1 MMLLPSKSC
10 ASSAKNNQV
19 QRPNILCWIF
29 ALRTLFADV
38 ICAGKLTCLLIII
51 TIFAGCATSSGTI
64 YEDTVAAESSKST
77 GAGDEQYSPENEK
90 QGLEILSDPEDA
102 AVYLNNDFAGT
113 TPLMIEGIS
122 QGRYRVTIV
131 KQGYYEHNN
140 WINYYSDHLIYHAD
154 LEAITGFIMV
164 NADQQNAEI
173 SVGDQH
179 ISSGNNI
186 KIPIGRYQVMV
197 RAFGYEDYSTAVQIT
212 EGALTSLSVKLEKA
226 EFNLSPLALSRN
238 AFNPANFG
246 SLGKARIS
254 FDVTAPGSATVLI
267 VEKATG
273 AEVGSFSLGPFTTW
287 EQSFEWDGRR
297 SDGGTL
303 PDGGYQ
309 IIVKAL
315 AAQPAADPVAESGPA
330 PLSHQ
335 FIEQALIRLD
345 SSIIITYRS
354 LWNGSSGLLYAPSP
368 EVLPWPDM
376 QLSSLVLVHVE
387 PNNGDYSY
395 RAPWNLGLRLGLK
408 NNLEFT
414 ALVGFIA
421 GYYQDIPLYAAASL
435 KSPVF
440 AAGQN
445 PGIESAALIKLS
457 YQQVTTDTMAD
468 FTGLSGGFPLR
479 LKLSSF
485 SILLSPEI
493 IISPWQVSY
502 SDSGRQEPF
511 PYVWMYGKG
520 GILFDSGPVVA
531 GLSVAFRSIPFSQG
545 FQLDLPFQS
554 AAELHLLLPGTQL
567 FLSLAA
573 AGEFRSMDD
582 FYLMT
587 GGGLGLLF

>member
-1 MMLLPSKSC
+1 M
-10 ASSAKNNQV
+10 
-19 QRPNILCWIF
+19 
-29 ALRTLFADV
+29 T
-38 ICAGKLTCLLIII
+38 KLTSLLIII
-51 TIFAGCATSSGTI
+51 AIFSGCATSGGTI
-64 YEDTVAAESSKST
+64 YEDTVEAESSQSEVT
-77 GAGDEQYSPENEK
+77 GNDQNPPEEEK

-102 AVYLNNDFAGT
+102 AVYLNNNFVGT
-113 TPLMIEGIS
+113 TPLMIEGLS
-122 QGRYRVTIV
+122 RGRYRVTIV
-131 KQGYYEHNN
+131 KQGYYEHTN

-154 LEAITGFIMV
+154 LEAITGFIRIT
-164 NADQQNAEI
+164 ADPQNAEI
-173 SVGDQH
+173 SVGDQY
-179 ISSGNNI
+179 ISSGSNI

-197 RAFGYEDYSTAVQIT
+197 RSFGYEDYVAAVQIT

-226 EFNLSPLALSRN
+226 EFKLSPLELSRK

-246 SLGKARIS
+246 SLGKAGIS
-254 FDVTAPGSATVLI
+254 FDVTAPGFATVLI

-273 AEVGSFSLGPFTTW
+273 AEVDSFSLGPFTTW
-287 EQSFEWDGRR
+287 EQSFEWAGRD

-303 PDGGYQ
+303 PDGRYQ
-309 IIVKAL
+309 IIVKAF
-315 AAQPAADPVAESGPA
+315 AAQPVADPIAESGTHT
-330 PLSHQ
+330 LSHQ
-335 FIEQALIRLD
+335 FIEQALITLD
-345 SSIIITYRS
+345 SSLIVTYRS
-354 LWNGSSGLLYAPSP
+354 LWNGSSGLLYAASP
-368 EVLPWPDM
+368 EVLPWPDI
-376 QLSSLVLVHVE
+376 QLSSLVLAHVE
-387 PNNGDYSY
+387 QNNGDYSY

-414 ALVGFIA
+414 ALAGFIA
-421 GYYQDIPLYAAASL
+421 GYYQDIPLYASASL
-435 KSPVF
+435 KSPLF
-440 AAGQN
+440 SAGQN

-457 YQQVTTDTMAD
+457 YQQVTTDTFAN
-468 FTGLSGGFPLR
+468 FSGLSGGFPLR

-502 SDSGRQEPF
+502 SDSGGREPF

-567 FLSLAA
+567 FLSLAV

-582 FYLMT
+582 FYLMS

>member
-1 MMLLPSKSC
+1 MMLLPS
-10 ASSAKNNQV
+10 
-19 QRPNILCWIF
+19 
-29 ALRTLFADV
+29 LF
-38 ICAGKLTCLLIII
+38 III
-51 TIFAGCATSSGTI
+51 AFFTGCATSSGTI
-64 YEDTVAAESSKST
+64 YEDTVAAESSQSSGT
-77 GAGDEQYSPENEK
+77 GDEQNAPEEEK
-90 QGLEILSDPEDA
+90 QGLEIVSDPEDA
-102 AVYLNNDFAGT
+102 AVYLNNNFVGT

-122 QGRYRVTIV
+122 RGRYRVTIV
-131 KQGYYEHNN
+131 KQGYYEHTN
-140 WINYYSDHLIYHAD
+140 WINYYSDHLTYYAD
-154 LEAITGFIMV
+154 LEAITGFIRIT
-164 NADQQNAEI
+164 ADPQNAEI
-173 SVGDQH
+173 SIGDQH
-179 ISSGNNI
+179 ISSGSNI
-186 KIPIGRYQVMV
+186 NIPIGHYQVMV
-197 RAFGYEDYSTAVQIT
+197 RAFGYEDYAAAVKIT

-226 EFNLSPLALSRN
+226 EFGLSPLELSRK

-254 FDVTAPGSATVLI
+254 FDVTAPGLATVLI

-273 AEVGSFSLGPFTTW
+273 AEVDSFSLGPFTTW
-287 EQSFEWDGRR
+287 EQSFEWAGRR

-303 PDGGYQ
+303 PDGSYQ
-309 IIVKAL
+309 VIVKAL
-315 AAQPAADPVAESGPA
+315 AAQPGVDPVAE
-330 PLSHQ
+330 PLAHQ
-335 FIEQALIRLD
+335 FIEQALIILD

-376 QLSSLVLVHVE
+376 QLSSLVLAHVE

-408 NNLEFT
+408 NNLELT
-414 ALVGFIA
+414 ALAGFIA
-421 GYYQDIPLYAAASL
+421 GYYQDTPLYASASL
-435 KSPVF
+435 KLQVF

-457 YQQVTTDTMAD
+457 YQQATTDTFAN

-485 SILLSPEI
+485 SLLLSPEI

-502 SDSGRQEPF
+502 SDSGGQQPF

-520 GILFDSGPVVA
+520 GILFDNGPVVA

>member
-1 MMLLPSKSC
+1 MMLLPS
-10 ASSAKNNQV
+10 
-19 QRPNILCWIF
+19 
-29 ALRTLFADV
+29 LF
-38 ICAGKLTCLLIII
+38 III
-51 TIFAGCATSSGTI
+51 AFFTGCATSSGTI
-64 YEDTVAAESSKST
+64 YEDTVAAESSQSS
-77 GAGDEQYSPENEK
+77 GAGDEQNALEEEK
-90 QGLEILSDPEDA
+90 QGLEIVSDPEDA
-102 AVYLNNDFAGT
+102 AVYLNNNFVGT

-131 KQGYYEHNN
+131 KQGYYEHTK
-140 WINYYSDHLIYHAD
+140 WINYYSYHLTYYAD
-154 LEAITGFIMV
+154 LEAITGFIRV
-164 NADQQNAEI
+164 TADPQNSEI
-173 SVGDQH
+173 NVGDQH
-179 ISSGNNI
+179 ISSGSNI
-186 KIPIGRYQVMV
+186 NIPIGHYQVMV
-197 RAFGYEDYSTAVQIT
+197 RAFGYKDYTAAIKIT

-226 EFNLSPLALSRN
+226 EFGLSPLELSRK

-254 FDVTAPGSATVLI
+254 FDVTAPGFATVLI

-273 AEVGSFSLGPFTTW
+273 AEVDSFSLDPFTTW
-287 EQSFEWDGRR
+287 EQSFEWAGRR

-303 PDGGYQ
+303 PDGSYQ
-309 IIVKAL
+309 VIVKAL
-315 AAQPAADPVAESGPA
+315 AAQPGVDPVAE
-330 PLSHQ
+330 PLAHQ
-335 FIEQALIRLD
+335 FIEQALIILD

-376 QLSSLVLVHVE
+376 QLSSLVLAHVE

-408 NNLEFT
+408 NNLELT
-414 ALVGFIA
+414 ALAGFIA
-421 GYYQDIPLYAAASL
+421 GYYQDTPLYASASL
-435 KSPVF
+435 KLQVF

-445 PGIESAALIKLS
+445 PGIESAALIKIS
-457 YQQVTTDTMAD
+457 YQQATTDTFAN

-479 LKLSSF
+479 LKLSSL
-485 SILLSPEI
+485 SLLLSPEI

-502 SDSGRQEPF
+502 SDSGGQQPF

-520 GILFDSGPVVA
+520 GILFDNGPVVA

-573 AGEFRSMDD
+573 AGEFRSVDD
-582 FYLMT
+582 FYLMA

>member
-1 MMLLPSKSC
+1 MNKL
-10 ASSAKNNQV
+10 AS
-19 QRPNILCWIF
+19 
-29 ALRTLFADV
+29 
-38 ICAGKLTCLLIII
+38 LLIII
-51 TIFAGCATSSGTI
+51 AVFNGCATSSGTI
-64 YEDTVAAESSKST
+64 YEDTVAAESSPST
-77 GAGDEQYSPENEK
+77 GTGNEQNPPEEEK

-102 AVYLNNDFAGT
+102 TVYLNNNFVGT
-113 TPLMIEGIS
+113 TPLMIEEIS

-131 KQGYYEHNN
+131 KQGYYEHTN
-140 WINYYSDHLIYHAD
+140 WIDYYSDHLIYHAD
-154 LEAITGFIMV
+154 LEAITGLIRV
-164 NADQQNAEI
+164 TADPQNAEI
-173 SVGDQH
+173 VVGDQY
-179 ISSGNNI
+179 INSGINI
-186 KIPIGRYQVMV
+186 KLPIGRYEVMV
-197 RAFGYEDYSTAVQIT
+197 RSFGYEDYVGAVQIT
-212 EGALTSLSVKLEKA
+212 EGELTSLSVKLEKA
-226 EFNLSPLALSRN
+226 EFNLSPLALSRK

-254 FDVTAPGSATVLI
+254 FEVTAPGLATVLI

-273 AEVGSFSLGPFTTW
+273 AEVDSFSLGPFTTW
-287 EQSFEWDGRR
+287 EQSFEWTGRD

-315 AAQPAADPVAESGPA
+315 TAEPAADPAAESGTHT
-330 PLSHQ
+330 PLHQ
-335 FIEQALIRLD
+335 FTEQAPITLD

-368 EVLPWPDM
+368 EVLPWPDI
-376 QLSSLVLVHVE
+376 QLSSLVLAHVE
-387 PNNGDYSY
+387 ANNGDYSY

-414 ALVGFIA
+414 ALAGFIA
-421 GYYQDIPLYAAASL
+421 GYYQDIPLYVSASL
-435 KSPVF
+435 KSPLF
-440 AAGQN
+440 SGGKN

-457 YQQVTTDTMAD
+457 YQQVTTDTFANY
-468 FTGLSGGFPLR
+468 TGLSGGFPLR

-502 SDSGRQEPF
+502 SDSGGQEPF

-531 GLSVAFRSIPFSQG
+531 GLSVAFRSIPFSRG
-545 FQLDLPFQS
+545 LQLDLPFQS

-582 FYLMT
+582 FYLMS